1 MTKDTAAGWDGI
13 VEKVKGQCPGCPR
26 NGDKM
31 PVMFGRSVPPARA
44 DVIIVSQEPGHW
56 LRPLA
61 SVDEATSRLSSLCS
75 NNDVSPAE
83 LRDAGPL
90 SKVREMFGSFDP
102 SSGQVYWTHALKCVP
117 LNSDRDINKEW
128 RKAATRC
135 EAHLVEEL
143 RLLGA
148 THLNVV
154 AFGKYPLEM
163 CLHLLDGQDI
173 DQELSISEFM
183 QNNRLPLPF
192 RYKFKDGTVK
202 SIDLFVLTNPS
213 SEVVKI
219 VKSGGKRSVD
229 EIQGPEIARLREIV
243 QPKRSK

>member
-1 MTKDTAAGWDGI
+1 MANDYAAGWDGI
-13 VEKVKGQCPGCPR
+13 VEKVRGQCPGCPR

-31 PVMFGRSVPPARA
+31 PVMFGRSAHAGQV
-44 DVIIVSQEPGHW
+44 DVVIVSQEPGHR
-56 LRPLA
+56 LRSLA
-61 SVDEATSRLSSLCS
+61 SGDEAASRLASLCGK
-75 NNDVSPAE
+75 NDASPAE
-83 LRDAGPL
+83 LRDVGPL
-90 SKVREMFGSFDP
+90 SKVREIFGRFDP
-102 SSGQVYWTHALKCVP
+102 SSSRVYWTHALKCVP
-117 LNSDRDINKEW
+117 LNGDRDINKEW

-135 EAHLVEEL
+135 EAHLVDEL
-143 RLLGA
+143 RHLGA
-148 THLNVV
+148 AHLNVV

-183 QNNRLPLPF
+183 QNSRLPLSF

-229 EIQGPEIARLREIV
+229 EIQELEIARLREIV
-243 QPKRSK
+243 QPKRPK